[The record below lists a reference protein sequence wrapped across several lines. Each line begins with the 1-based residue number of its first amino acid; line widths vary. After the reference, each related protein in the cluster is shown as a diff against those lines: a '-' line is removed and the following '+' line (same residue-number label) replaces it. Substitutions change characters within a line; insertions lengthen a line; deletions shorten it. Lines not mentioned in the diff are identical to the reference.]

1 MQTTTCDVAE
11 AKQQWEGAVA
21 PSQSKNAPP
30 PDPTEKGTKQPYR
43 VLALPGGGLD
53 TVMHLGVVHALLVSR
68 AFKPDMVTGISAGAI
83 NAAALAE
90 VLQAG
95 AGLPDTEREAA
106 EAAQVAR
113 FLEMLE
119 AFRNAPATV
128 LRGILPDPYE
138 TTMRQALKSVELP
151 RHFGEERKEREES
164 VSTRTGLIKLLNG
177 ILRVRVRVKTIT
189 RLVRVALGWS
199 AATEMPRWHQ
209 RVWAWLQLIGTLWW
223 LIAVNIF
230 ALSAPVGRVI
240 GVLLRSLV
248 REIMPGDPARKDH
261 GVDAA
266 AIIFNRGAVKR
277 ALIHACCC
285 LLGFGFLASALLS
298 IPGLL
303 IAAWQTP
310 RSAVPLIVAGLV
322 LIVAGCIW
330 IAKQF
335 RTRGPIERFLDHY
348 HLLSDLGDSYVLKE
362 ALVKLFDPDYY
373 GEFQFD
379 EALHLG
385 LERKRAD
392 PQKKATGS
400 SQKTLKSYQ
409 TTQPSIRVV
418 PLAANLATG
427 RMEAIRETAPVVDA
441 LMAACAAVPFYK
453 GQPIPRET
461 DGRGARRIYIDGI
474 SVANHPI
481 TETLTH
487 LSLEPEIADHF
498 ETKYSE
504 ARIYSVPLLPIE
516 EELPGRTDPYTN
528 LVDVGLRALQLQ
540 RFQDA
545 LLEKHLVDTYNAAL
559 PPEASSFTVLSDSSE
574 PKQFFRT
581 HLVHVTPE
589 EPHELNTRVPAAGS
603 AEDRRA
609 LMESAAAD
617 GCRAMMQKL
626 LESEPDGELHT
637 AADEL
642 SKMQDGVV
650 DKNGHRYVACS
661 ALLKKASLKPLAG
674 SKLDGMGGPGVWE
687 ICRHCAIR
695 GAKREDIKLRQHVRI
710 PPAAPEPELTK
721 ETKTAGSKA
730 IPSVMT
736 NAGNAEET
744 TTKGGKQASTDP
756 SVIFL
761 FSGGVFRGVFQ
772 VGFATAVSELFI
784 KPDVVAGSSVGTI
797 VGALVGRVFRK
808 EQVPAGKSDAEARAL
823 ELDVRRAQLQR
834 LAATFLCIDQFVM
847 TDRFADFIRHLSIRA
862 AGADFSLHDADI
874 LFRRF
879 DVGGVGNFTSRLRRV
894 AAGLERI
901 LYVSPF
907 ELRTFVETARNRD
920 YPNLWAQCKRH
931 VKEVVERYGVGLEL
945 LGPEPLQLLIDSFI
959 FDGKRRPEAT
969 FGYFRAA
976 DAGFDFLGTVTNLT
990 KGRLEILS
998 QKKGAR
1004 LTDGLLASSAF
1015 PAVFRPRWSWEI
1027 YSQPQEVAQYCDG
1040 GVMDNLPLDAVVK
1053 FLAQEGPTRFPRRPD
1068 VPHLI
1073 LTASLE
1079 PEPADWS
1086 SAQPAELEERS
1097 KSWRTLKKR
1106 AAELRYNGKIDKF
1119 QSAQHWIRRIVE
1131 QRAQEE
1137 GAAFDRHGPKLPL
1150 NLDVLVVKPKWL
1162 CGTFGFHPM
1171 LGFRRKAQA
1180 ASIAH
1185 GCASTMQAV
1194 YAHFFP
1200 QTRTYEMEDSTKRL
1214 DTLRAWA
1221 EQRRIAYDTLL
1232 DKRNADLSREQQAR
1246 GVCWFR
1252 RKGADG
1258 IEPLCPFH
1266 RAVVLTTASGE
1277 EQAQRENLAS
1287 ELHEIYL
1294 ACGRESTDKP

>member
-1 MQTTTCDVAE
+1 MQTTTSDVAE
-11 AKQQWEGAVA
+11 AKQQREGAVA
-21 PSQSKNAPP
+21 TPQSASATPLNS
-30 PDPTEKGTKQPYR
+30 TEKGKKEPYR

-68 AFKPDMVTGISAGAI
+68 AFEPDMVTGISAGAI

-95 AGLPDTEREAA
+95 AELTDTTER

-128 LRGILPDPYE
+128 LRGMLPDPYE

-177 ILRVRVRVKTIT
+177 IFRVRVRLKTIT

-199 AATEMPRWHQ
+199 AAAELPRWYQ
-209 RVWAWLQLIGTLWW
+209 QAWAKLRLLGELWW

-230 ALSAPVGRVI
+230 TLSAPVGRVV
-240 GVLLRSLV
+240 GVLLLSLV
-248 REIMPGDPARKDH
+248 REVMPGDPARKDH

-266 AIIFNRGAVKR
+266 AIILNRGALKR

-285 LLGFGFLASALLS
+285 LLGFGFLASALLWL
-298 IPGLL
+298 PGLL
-303 IAAWQTP
+303 
-310 RSAVPLIVAGLV
+310 
-322 LIVAGCIW
+322 VAGCIW
-330 IAKQF
+330 IATKFQ
-335 RTRGPIERFLDHY
+335 TRSPIERFLDHY
-348 HLLSDLGDSYVLKE
+348 RLLSDLGDSYVLKE
-362 ALVKLFDPDYY
+362 ALVQLFDPDYY

-385 LERKRAD
+385 LDRKRAD
-392 PQKKATGS
+392 PQKKATGLS
-400 SQKTLKSYQ
+400 KKTLKSYQ
-409 TTQPSIRVV
+409 TAKRSIRVV

-427 RMEAIRETAPVVDA
+427 RMEAIPETAPVVDA
-441 LMAACAAVPFYK
+441 LMAACAVVPFYK
-453 GQPIPRET
+453 AQPIPRET
-461 DGRGARRIYIDGI
+461 DGRGERRIYIDGI

-481 TETLTH
+481 TETLAH
-487 LSLEPEIADHF
+487 LSLEHEIADHF

-504 ARIYSVPLLPIE
+504 VRIYSVSLLPIE
-516 EELPGRTDPYTN
+516 KEELPGRTDSYTN

-545 LLEKHLVDTYNAAL
+545 LLEKHLVDTYNDAL
-559 PPEASSFTVLSDSSE
+559 PRGASSFTVLSDSSE

-617 GCRAMMQKL
+617 GCRAMIQKL
-626 LESEPDGELHT
+626 LESEHDGELHI
-637 AADEL
+637 AADKL
-642 SKMQDGVV
+642 SKMRDGAV
-650 DKNGHRYVACS
+650 DKNGHPFSGSDGGHRYVACS
-661 ALLKKASLKPLAG
+661 ALVKKARLKPLAG
-674 SKLDGMGGPGVWE
+674 SKRDGTGGPGVWE

-695 GAKREDIKLRQHVRI
+695 GAKREDIKLRQHVQM
-710 PPAAPEPELTK
+710 PPTAPEPELTK
-721 ETKTAGSKA
+721 KTKTAGSKA
-730 IPSVMT
+730 TPSDIT
-736 NAGNAEET
+736 NAGDAKET
-744 TTKGGKQASTDP
+744 TTEGGKQASTDP

-784 KPDVVAGSSVGTI
+784 EPNVVAGSSVGTI

-808 EQVPAGKSDAEARAL
+808 EQVPTGKSDAEARAL
-823 ELDVRRAQLQR
+823 ELDARRAQLQR

-907 ELRTFVETARNRD
+907 ELRTLVETARNRD

-969 FGYFRAA
+969 FGYFRKN
-976 DAGFDFLGTVTNLT
+976 DSDFHFLGTVTNLT

-998 QKKGAR
+998 QEKGAR

-1040 GVMDNLPLDAVVK
+1040 GVMDNLPLDAVVE
-1053 FLAQEGPTRFPRRPD
+1053 FLASGDPPRFPRRPD

-1200 QTRTYEMEDSTKRL
+1200 QTRTYEMEDATKR
-1214 DTLRAWA
+1214 DETLRAWA
-1221 EQRRIAYDTLL
+1221 KQRRIAYDTLL
-1232 DKRNADLSREQQAR
+1232 DKRNADLSSEQQAR

-1252 RKGADG
+1252 RKGAEG

-1266 RAVVLTTASGE
+1266 RAVVLATASGE
-1277 EQAQRENLAS
+1277 EQVQRENLAG

-1294 ACGRESTDKP
+1294 ACGRESTDKPQR